1 MSYSP
6 ELLASAFKMLA
17 ALAIVLGGLF
27 VVALIA
33 KRYAGI
39 RGGHSKNR
47 MIRVLANSPLGMKKS
62 IALVEV
68 PGCVLVVGITNDSI
82 RLLSQIE
89 NKDIVDRLTEPA
101 ANSTTPTFAAYL
113 QRFTARL
120 AGSQSEK

>member
-1 MSYSP
+1 MSSP

-17 ALAIVLGGLF
+17 ALAIVLGGLC

-39 RGGHSKNR
+39 RGGYSKNR
-47 MIRVLANSPLGMKKS
+47 MIRVLANSPLGVKKS

-68 PGCVLVVGITNDSI
+68 PGSVLVVGITNDNI

-89 NKDIVDRLTEPA
+89 NKDIVDQLTESV
-101 ANSTTPTFAAYL
+101 ANTTAPTFGDYL

-120 AGSQSEK
+120 AGNQSEK

>member
-17 ALAIVLGGLF
+17 ALAVVLGGLF

-33 KRYAGI
+33 KRYVGL

-47 MIRVLANSPLGMKKS
+47 LIRVLANSQLGVKKS

-68 PGCVLVVGITNDSI
+68 PGAVLVVGITNDNI

-89 NKDIVDRLTEPA
+89 NKDTVQQLTESGDNRTA
-101 ANSTTPTFAAYL
+101 HSFSDYL

-120 AGSQSEK
+120 SGYKHES

>member
-17 ALAIVLGGLF
+17 ALGIVLGGLF
-27 VVALIA
+27 LVALIA
-33 KRYAGI
+33 RRYAGL
-39 RGGHSKNR
+39 RGGGSKNR

-68 PGCVLVVGITNDSI
+68 PGAVLVVGITSDSI

-89 NKDIVDRLTEPA
+89 NPDMVHQLTEPGVSSA
-101 ANSTTPTFAAYL
+101 AHSFGAVL
-113 QRFTARL
+113 QRFTARMS
-120 AGSQSEK
+120 GNQSEH